1 MGRGCHYLR
10 SKRTNPESP
19 QRNQHKA
26 QSQIDGFMHAQ
37 GAKEHVPGDAVHFGV
52 KIGAK
57 HQAAAVPGAF
67 GGGVQQ
73 GIPTMTAARPSRQAI
88 RANRF
93 IFFCFVEMVP
103 NGKGKASLFW
113 AGNRPVFSKKV
124 YQKRKRRSLSCRHRK
139 SEKTKG
145 KCLDISKRKW
155 YHNVV

>member
-1 MGRGCHYLR
+1 MKRTAAIRPVWRRPFLRFRSVCILLRVRRIRRGIRRGGRSALGLAARLAECLALFHRGATVGAGMGRGCHYLR

-73 GIPTMTAARPSRQAI
+73 GNPHNDRGKAQQA
-88 RANRF
+88 
-93 IFFCFVEMVP
+93 
-103 NGKGKASLFW
+103 GYKGK
-113 AGNRPVFSKKV
+113 
-124 YQKRKRRSLSCRHRK
+124 
-139 SEKTKG
+139 
-145 KCLDISKRKW
+145 
-155 YHNVV
+155 